1 MKCES
6 VCVCKCFK
14 VNNCF
19 GILMKKEE
27 MGQFSYVYN
36 YNNSKVND
44 PLYFN
49 KGV

>member
-19 GILMKKEE
+19 GILMKKK